1 VTPHPDQTERLLA
14 ETGWVH
20 QLARSLV
27 AGQDRAEDV
36 AQETLLRAL
45 SRPLGPVENLRAWL
59 AAVAR
64 SIVFRRHRDER
75 RRERALSRLPERDPE
90 PSAADVLARTAMQRD
105 VMDAALGLPEPY
117 RTVVLLRFQGELG
130 YAEIAQQLGVP
141 LETVRTRIK
150 RGLQQLRERLDAQ
163 HGSTRAWALPLLGGS
178 WVVGGG
184 TAASVASGVIM
195 GAFAK
200 VAAVLVVGLI
210 AWWSLPASA
219 VVDAP
224 STPFA
229 VAADARV
236 APVLANSEMPADFVG
251 VVPLEQSAPAPS
263 RELVSEAGAVDAPLK
278 SEEPWEVVGRVLDG
292 VTEAP
297 IGGASITLASSPVQ
311 FTPAVGSTTLPEVSG
326 VVDEAQT
333 DAQGVFHFGIKPRD
347 FDELIVAQTGFA
359 AARVVLKP
367 WRDAAA
373 ANDPDSKRVDVGVV
387 RLYRAAMITGR
398 CVTDDGVSPVPNAV
412 LTLLR
417 CTGTL
422 QRYVPLGMAGRDGY
436 FAFAAPFAFDRDTVA
451 VLASSDTSDG
461 WSLLSPGSATR
472 DLTIRLCARARLECG
487 VEDDVGRPVANA
499 FVSVSASFWPFGPG
513 PRIAAGEPTLRLS
526 RGGRADERGAVVLEA
541 IGLLEP
547 SGRTS
552 VRTLRV
558 IAEGRRCHE
567 SEIVLAPGDNTARVV
582 LVRGASATVRG
593 TVVSANNGQPIEGA
607 MVKVAG
613 SSPLRTDA
621 AGQFLV
627 PAVDVQRD
635 PLSVAASADGYVPTL
650 VMPGGAQGSD
660 EIAVLITLQ
669 PGTPVCGVVL
679 DADGKPVAGVRIE
692 SSADALLFA
701 ASDAEG
707 HFHLPAVPPGLVKL
721 RVVPPFQGVLYEE
734 PATLDVRES
743 DRESVRVLLRRT
755 R

>member
-1 VTPHPDQTERLLA
+1 VSPHPDQTERLLA

-75 RRERALSRLPERDPE
+75 RRERLLARLPGRDPE
-90 PSAADVLARTAMQRD
+90 PSAADVLARTSMQRD

-117 RTVVLLRFQGELG
+117 RSVVLLRFQGELG

-150 RGLQQLRERLDAQ
+150 RGLQQLRDRLDAQ
-163 HGSTRAWALPLLGGS
+163 HGSTRAWALPLFGGS

-184 TAASVASGVIM
+184 TAAAVAAGGIL

-200 VAAVLVVGLI
+200 VAVLLVVGLI

-224 STPFA
+224 SAYFE

-236 APVLANSEMPADFVG
+236 APVFANSGMPAEPVG
-251 VVPLEQSAPAPS
+251 VVPLEHSASAPS
-263 RELVSEAGAVDAPLK
+263 RELVSEPVAVEAPLQL
-278 SEEPWEVVGRVLDG
+278 EAPWEVVGRVIDG

-297 IGGASITLASSPVQ
+297 LVGAAITLASSPLQ
-311 FTPAVGSTTLPEVSG
+311 FTPAVGSTILPEVSG

-333 DAQGVFHFGIKPRD
+333 DAQGVFHFGLKPGA

-373 ANDPDSKRVDVGVV
+373 LRDPDSKRVDVGAV
-387 RLYRAAMITGR
+387 RLYRAGMITGR

-417 CTGTL
+417 CTGNL
-422 QRYVPLGMAGRDGY
+422 QRYVPLGVAGRDGY
-436 FAFAAPFAFDRDTVA
+436 FAFAVPFAFDRDTVA
-451 VLASSDTSDG
+451 VLASSDASDG
-461 WSLLSPGSATR
+461 WSLLSPGSAAS
-472 DLTIRLCARARLECG
+472 DLTIRLSLRARLTCV
-487 VEDDVGRPVANA
+487 VEDDLGRPILNA
-499 FVSVSASFWPFGPG
+499 IVSVAPAFWPFDRPL
-513 PRIAAGEPTLRLS
+513 RIFAGKSTVTLS
-526 RGGRADERGAVVLEA
+526 RAEFTDERGAVVLEA
-541 IGLLEP
+541 ISLLEP

-552 VRTLRV
+552 MRTLHV
-558 IAEGRRCHE
+558 TAEGHRCHE
-567 SEIVLAPGDNTARVV
+567 SEILLAPGDNTARVV

-627 PAVDVQRD
+627 PDVDLGREL
-635 PLSVAASADGYVPTL
+635 LSVAASADGYVPTV
-650 VMPGGAQGSD
+650 VMPPRAQGSG
-660 EIAVLITLQ
+660 EVVVRITLQ
-669 PGTPVCGVVL
+669 PGTPVRGVVW

-692 SSADALLFA
+692 ACADAMVYGV
-701 ASDAEG
+701 SDADGRFEG
-707 HFHLPAVPPGLVKL
+707 PAAPPGLVRL
-721 RVVPPFQGVLYEE
+721 RVVPPFEGVLYEE
-734 PATLDVRES
+734 PANLEVRES
-743 DRESVRVLLRRT
+743 DRESVRVVLRRT